1 MSISNGKLKIGE
13 VHAALREQFPDIELS
28 KLRYYED
35 RGLVVPS
42 RSKKGYRLYSERD
55 VACLREAIRLAQEEF
70 IPLRVIRFRLI
81 EQGLLD
87 DTPVAPA
94 LRQVARA
101 NPSNV
106 VSIST
111 PERTVQP
118 LTLLPTAEPPRH
130 PAVSPATSKY
140 YTLSEFTKATGLDVE
155 SVRQLQS
162 AGLIVSESLSNDEVF
177 SDVDVRIGYSLS
189 GLIDRGVDVR
199 ILGALRRVVDREV
212 GVLEDIIASQP
223 SLKSADGAREVATE
237 LAGELGQLRAALHE
251 RALNKFLGN

>member
-35 RGLVVPS
+35 RGLVVPA

-87 DTPVAPA
+87 DTPVA

-106 VSIST
+106 VSMST

-118 LTLLPTAEPPRH
+118 LTLLPTAQPPHH

-140 YTLSEFTKATGLDVE
+140 YTLSEFTKATGLDVD

-177 SDVDVRIGYSLS
+177 TDVDVRIGYSLS

-199 ILGALRRVVDREV
+199 ILSALRRVVDREV
-212 GVLEDIIASQP
+212 GVLEEIIASQP

>member
-35 RGLVVPS
+35 RGLVVPA

-87 DTPVAPA
+87 DTPVA

-106 VSIST
+106 VSMST

-118 LTLLPTAEPPRH
+118 LTLLPTAQPPHH

-140 YTLSEFTKATGLDVE
+140 YTLSEFTKATGLDVD

-177 SDVDVRIGYSLS
+177 TDVDVRIGYSLS

-199 ILGALRRVVDREV
+199 ILSALRRVVDREV

-237 LAGELGQLRAALHE
+237 LAGELGQLRGALHE

>member
-1 MSISNGKLKIGE
+1 M
-13 VHAALREQFPDIELS
+13 
-28 KLRYYED
+28 
-35 RGLVVPS
+35 
-42 RSKKGYRLYSERD
+42 
-55 VACLREAIRLAQEEF
+55 
-70 IPLRVIRFRLI
+70 
-81 EQGLLD
+81 
-87 DTPVAPA
+87 
-94 LRQVARA
+94 
-101 NPSNV
+101 
-106 VSIST
+106 ST

-118 LTLLPTAEPPRH
+118 LTLLPTPQPRH

-140 YTLSEFTKATGLDVE
+140 YTLSEFTKATGLDVD

-162 AGLIVSESLSNDEVF
+162 AGLLFSESLSNDEVF

>member
-35 RGLVVPS
+35 RGLVVPA

-87 DTPVAPA
+87 DTPVA

-106 VSIST
+106 VSMST

-118 LTLLPTAEPPRH
+118 LTLLPTAQPPHH

-140 YTLSEFTKATGLDVE
+140 YTLSEFTKATGLDVD

-177 SDVDVRIGYSLS
+177 TDVDVRIGYSLS

-199 ILGALRRVVDREV
+199 ILSALRRVVDREV

-251 RALNKFLGN
+251 RALNIFLGN

>member
-87 DTPVAPA
+87 DTPVA

-106 VSIST
+106 VSMST

-118 LTLLPTAEPPRH
+118 LTLLPTAQPPHH

-140 YTLSEFTKATGLDVE
+140 YTLSEFTKATGLDVD

-177 SDVDVRIGYSLS
+177 TDVDVRIGYSLS

-199 ILGALRRVVDREV
+199 ILSALRRVVDREV

-237 LAGELGQLRAALHE
+237 LAGELGQLRGALHE

>member
-87 DTPVAPA
+87 DTPVA

-106 VSIST
+106 VSMST

-140 YTLSEFTKATGLDVE
+140 YTLSEFTKATGLDVD
-155 SVRQLQS
+155 SVRQLQA

-199 ILGALRRVVDREV
+199 ILSALRRVVDREV

>member
-35 RGLVVPS
+35 RGLVVPA

-87 DTPVAPA
+87 DTPVA

-106 VSIST
+106 VSMST

-118 LTLLPTAEPPRH
+118 LTLLPTAQPPHH

-140 YTLSEFTKATGLDVE
+140 YTLSEFTKATGLDVD

-177 SDVDVRIGYSLS
+177 TDVDVRIGYSLS

-251 RALNKFLGN
+251 RALNIFLGN